1 VYGLCNL
8 LEEEVIGNELLL
20 VCLGHALQWVEL
32 SLEVTLEGV
41 ASLNDLVHDLESLS
55 LGDTWTEWVVSEV
68 SSDSDSSGVD
78 HGLLLGGEVSV
89 LESLSRHV
97 RHVLVL
103 WTVLV
108 VVGNNLIEKLVELG
122 VSVVRSSVDSNT

>member
-1 VYGLCNL
+1 MYGLCNL
-8 LEEEVIGNELLL
+8 LEKEVILDEFLL

-55 LGDTWTEWVVSEV
+55 LGDTWAEWVISEI
-68 SSDSDSSGVD
+68 SSDSNSSGVD
-78 HGLLLGGEVSV
+78 HGLLVWGEVSV
-89 LESLSRHV
+89 LKSIGRHV

-103 WTVLV
+103 WSVLV

-122 VSVVRSSVDSNT
+122 VSIVRSSVHTNT